1 MRGNAFAKSTV
12 PIGTFG
18 SLPPEPLSF
27 FAPRWTETPLGNSA
41 TYQMISTT
49 PPVPVRLNRTFVE
62 DVMVPATVPLLGSL
76 RLWRMLNTRN
86 AFEGLTLVIA
96 TLTDEEPAARV
107 ATFFLTFGPLGG
119 SGGVCSANLSWDA
132 ADQQPSEVFSSPGAS
147 PGTAPPRTS
156 FPWW

>member
-76 RLWRMLNTRN
+76 RLWRLLQTRDG
-86 AFEGLTLVIA
+86 FEAVELEIA
-96 TLTDEEPAARV
+96 TLTKEETAARGER
-107 ATFFLTFGPLGG
+107 FLQKFRPLGG
-119 SGGVCSANLSWDA
+119 
-132 ADQQPSEVFSSPGAS
+132 
-147 PGTAPPRTS
+147 
-156 FPWW
+156 

>member
-76 RLWRMLNTRN
+76 RLWRMVNTKD
-86 AFEGLTLVIA
+86 AFGGLDIVI
-96 TLTDEEPAARV
+96 PAV
-107 ATFFLTFGPLGG
+107 NHG
-119 SGGVCSANLSWDA
+119 
-132 ADQQPSEVFSSPGAS
+132 E
-147 PGTAPPRTS
+147 TA
-156 FPWW
+156 

>member
-76 RLWRMLNTRN
+76 RLWRMLNSID
-86 AFEGLTLVIA
+86 GLAGLAVCNQPIHLEKTLAQVPN
-96 TLTDEEPAARV
+96 L
-107 ATFFLTFGPLGG
+107 
-119 SGGVCSANLSWDA
+119 CSD
-132 ADQQPSEVFSSPGAS
+132 
-147 PGTAPPRTS
+147 
-156 FPWW
+156 